1 MAITRKRKLKH
12 GKMSNSVVI
21 QLKSK
26 LAEVNASA
34 ALRAL
39 RASAL
44 KQHKSALLV
53 LIGIVSL
60 QLSAQQSLDTYLT
73 QASENN
79 PGLQAQYTAFEASL
93 ERAAQVSGLPNPS
106 LSFGYFIQ
114 PVETRVGP
122 QQARF
127 SLSQMFPWFG
137 SLSAKG
143 DAAAAM
149 AQAKYLQ
156 FIDAREKL
164 MSEVKASYYEL
175 WQIRETIE
183 LERDNLRVL
192 QSYEE
197 LATTRVRSGDGK
209 LSNVYRVQLE
219 IEESQ
224 TRIGILEKQLAQL
237 KRNFNRILN
246 TEAEAAVELPDTL
259 SAPQNFLQ
267 LDSAAQ
273 HPSVARFRQMEE
285 GAEYQISAARKSAL
299 PSFGLGL
306 DYVIVGERSDMSVPD
321 NGKDVV
327 MPMLSLSLPI
337 WQKQYTAARKEAELQ
352 QRQYQLEAD
361 DAVNRLNSQVDM
373 SSFRLQQAE
382 DQMQLYR
389 EEIVLAEKTLELT
402 ITDYTNGREDFEEI
416 LRLQQKIIQ
425 YKKQKLKSY
434 RNYLGE
440 TAELQYLTYQI
451 EEDENE

>member
-1 MAITRKRKLKH
+1 
-12 GKMSNSVVI
+12 MSNSVVI

-26 LAEVNASA
+26 LAVCWLAGPSGSK
-34 ALRAL
+34 
-39 RASAL
+39 ASAL
-44 KQHKSALLV
+44 KQKRGMLV
-53 LIGIVSL
+53 ILIAIFSL
-60 QLSAQQSLDTYLT
+60 QLSAQQPLEAYLT
-73 QASENN
+73 EASENN

-106 LSFGYFIQ
+106 LSFGYFIH

-122 QQARF
+122 QRARF

-164 MSEVKASYYEL
+164 ISNVKASYYEL

-183 LERDNLRVL
+183 LERENLRIL
-192 QSYEE
+192 ESYED

-209 LSNVYRVQLE
+209 LSDVYRVQLE

-224 TRIGILEKQLAQL
+224 TRIDILENQLAQL
-237 KRNFNRILN
+237 KRNFNRLLN
-246 TEAEAAVELPDTL
+246 TEAEAAVELLDTMP
-259 SAPQNFLQ
+259 APENFLQ
-267 LDSAAQ
+267 LDSAAR
-273 HPSVARFRQMEE
+273 HPSVARLQQMEE
-285 GAEYQISAARKSAL
+285 STKYQITAARKSGL

-306 DYVIVGERSDMSVPD
+306 DYVIVGERNDMSIPD

-327 MPMLSLSLPI
+327 MPMLSLSLPV
-337 WQKQYTAARKEAELQ
+337 WRNQYTAAQKEAEFQ
-352 QRQYQLEAD
+352 QRQYQLEAE

-373 SSFRLQQAE
+373 SLFRLQQATDE
-382 DQMQLYR
+382 MQLYR
-389 EEIVLAEKTLELT
+389 EEISLANKTLELT

-434 RNYLGE
+434 RNYLSE
-440 TAELQYLTYQI
+440 TAELQYLTFKIQ
-451 EEDENE
+451 DNG